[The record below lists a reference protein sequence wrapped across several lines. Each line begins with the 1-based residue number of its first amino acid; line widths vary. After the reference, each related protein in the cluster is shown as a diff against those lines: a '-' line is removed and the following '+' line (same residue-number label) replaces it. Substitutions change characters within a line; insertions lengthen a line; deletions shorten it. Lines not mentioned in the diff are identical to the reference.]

1 MTKITSLILLPLSCF
16 EVCSS
21 LWKSIVSAI
30 ILLFV
35 IMDIQTLLHNLHEE
49 VSCSVCMCKF
59 TDPKLLSCLHTFCL
73 KCLSGIQRTSGNRGT
88 ILCPECRREVIIP
101 GSGDLNALPTNFKI
115 NRLLDV
121 LAIKECNT
129 SGVKCGN
136 CEKKSDKSSY
146 CFQCCSFW
154 CNECI
159 NFHNG
164 IKANK
169 EHYALALKDFQD
181 QDFENILKRP
191 VHCEREGHEK
201 EELKFFCKNCEVAI
215 CYSCIATLH
224 EGHAKI
230 LLHEA
235 ANERKL
241 LVNAAIDS
249 QKQKVLQKRSIIA
262 KLESNCVY
270 IQAQVK
276 VVKRD
281 VQQFADHM
289 IAVIEAKKQ
298 EIFKDVE
305 KKANELLERLGIQQ
319 SEVENQ
325 VKVIETAIERTKT
338 LLKRSTNA
346 EIVRL
351 DTNFRVGVSD
361 KEEQLDCDLEG
372 FCHSVFVEN
381 GALMD
386 KANSEGIGCFRTFV
400 GKTKADQ
407 SSAEGKGI
415 SEAIVGLAAQIVVT
429 TRNAQRKQCYE
440 EFDCV
445 NVEIR
450 NRQGRDCATKA
461 QVQDNKDGTY
471 KISYFAKET
480 GTCQASVKV
489 NGEHVRDS
497 PFEVQVKPRQY
508 RPVLSFGQKGSS
520 AGMFTN
526 PWGVAVNERN
536 EIAVTET
543 ENHRVQVFSSNG
555 THLRSFGSYGNNQGE
570 FDCLAG
576 IAFHND
582 KIIVVDRDNHRVQLF
597 SDQGKYLGQFGGKGS
612 LDHQLW
618 NPLGLSIDSDGN
630 IVVADS
636 GNKLI
641 KIFSQSGQLLR
652 KIGTGGSFTRP
663 FHCIQHDNYL
673 IVSDGDDHCVKVF
686 DREGNFL
693 YRFGKKGDGDGEFNA
708 PGCLS
713 VNKVGQLVVCDRAN
727 SRIQVFELNGTFVTK
742 FGTKG
747 RKTGKFDRL
756 VSTAVLR
763 DGRIIVSEF
772 NNHRIQIFE

>member
-1 MTKITSLILLPLSCF
+1 MLPLSCVK
-16 EVCSS
+16 VCSS

-59 TDPKLLSCLHTFCL
+59 TDPKLLPCLHTFCL

-154 CNECI
+154 CDECI

-164 IKANK
+164 IKVNK

-181 QDFENILKRP
+181 EDFENILKRP

-241 LVNAAIDS
+241 LVNSATDS
-249 QKQKVLQKRSIIA
+249 QEQKVLQKRSRIA
-262 KLESNCVY
+262 KLQSNCVN
-270 IQAQVK
+270 IQAQVES
-276 VVKRD
+276 VKRD
-281 VQQFADHM
+281 AQRFADDM

-298 EIFKDVE
+298 EIFNDVE

-325 VKVIETAIERTKT
+325 IKVIETAIERTKT

-351 DTNFRVGVSD
+351 DTNFRVGVSA

-372 FCHSVFVEN
+372 FRHFVFVEN
-381 GALMD
+381 GTLMD

-400 GKTKADQ
+400 RKTKADQ

-415 SEAIVGLAAQIVVT
+415 SEAIVGLEAQIVVT
-429 TRNAQRKQCYE
+429 TRNAQGKQCYE

-450 NRQGRDCATKA
+450 NRQGLDCATKA

-471 KISYFAKET
+471 EASYFAKET

-489 NGEHVRDS
+489 NGEHVRGS
-497 PFEVQVKPRQY
+497 PFEVQVKPRQF
-508 RPVLSFGQKGSS
+508 RPVLSFGQQGSS
-520 AGMFTN
+520 AGMFNN

-536 EIAVTET
+536 EVAVTESSG
-543 ENHRVQVFSSNG
+543 NRIQVISSNG
-555 THLRSFGSYGNNQGE
+555 THLRTFGREGNNQGE
-570 FDCLAG
+570 FNCPTG

-582 KIIVVDRDNHRVQLF
+582 NIIVADKDNHRVQLF
-597 SDQGKYLGQFGGKGS
+597 SDQGKYLGQFGGQGS
-612 LDHQLW
+612 LDHQLKY
-618 NPLGLSIDSDGN
+618 PHGLSIDSDGN
-630 IVVADS
+630 IIVADS

-641 KIFSQSGQLLR
+641 KIFSQSGQFLR
-652 KIGTGGSFTRP
+652 KIGTGCSFTYP

-673 IVSDGDDHCVKVF
+673 IVSYYGDHCVKVF

-693 YRFGKKGDGDGEFNA
+693 YKFGKKGGGDGEFNG

-713 VNKVGQLVVCDRAN
+713 VNKVGHLLVCDRLN
-727 SRIQVFELNGTFVTK
+727 HRIQVFELSGRFITK
-742 FGTKG
+742 FGKKG
-747 RKTGKFDRL
+747 SEIGEFNAP
-756 VSTAVLR
+756 VSVAVLS
-763 DGRIIVSEF
+763 DGRIVVSDF
-772 NNHRIQIFE
+772 YNHRIQIFE